1 VFCLSAGG
9 TCSAAILQRS
19 DVPDPNNLVGSRI
32 HLHPGG
38 AVAGVFDK
46 LLEAWRGIPQ
56 GYECTEFLD
65 FAPDSEHRV
74 WIIPAFAHPAGVSAI
89 LSGFGAEHQRYMSN
103 YGKMAAFSPMVHD
116 MTSGRVSPSGD
127 FGVQID
133 YWMNQSDRDQMR
145 LGLKECSR
153 LLFAAGARA
162 VVVPRARSVEITDA
176 ADIDA
181 IFADM
186 PIEKHDLDITSVHPM
201 SSVWMGDDPASSCV
215 DSHGRYHHLDNLFV
229 ADTSLYPSSIG
240 VAPQVTT
247 YAMGLHVGEAIL
259 EMLG

>member
-1 VFCLSAGG
+1 
-9 TCSAAILQRS
+9 
-19 DVPDPNNLVGSRI
+19 
-32 HLHPGG
+32 
-38 AVAGVFDK
+38 
-46 LLEAWRGIPQ
+46 
-56 GYECTEFLD
+56 
-65 FAPDSEHRV
+65 
-74 WIIPAFAHPAGVSAI
+74 
-89 LSGFGAEHQRYMSN
+89 MSN